1 MNLNVFKP
9 AQPGLT
15 PAQTEARNKRERLV
29 LNSLACT
36 LTNAPMPDAF
46 TIALMQQYVDGE
58 LTLEEVE
65 EKLLAEINRKYST
78 VPSNTV
84 L

>member
-1 MNLNVFKP
+1 MDLNVFKP

-15 PAQTEARNKRERLV
+15 PAQTEARHKREKLI

-46 TIALMQQYVDGE
+46 TIALMQRYVDGE

-65 EKLLAEINRKYST
+65 EKLVAEIDRKYNSVPSDT
-78 VPSNTV
+78 VP
-84 L
+84 